1 MEPVALE
8 NTIAGVSTFERVVS
22 RKRLL
27 RPFHV
32 DCKTT
37 KKRVCYCP
45 SDAVMR
51 GVNPKKEE
59 VRV

>member
-45 SDAVMR
+45 GMMK
-51 GVNPKKEE
+51 GVVKEE